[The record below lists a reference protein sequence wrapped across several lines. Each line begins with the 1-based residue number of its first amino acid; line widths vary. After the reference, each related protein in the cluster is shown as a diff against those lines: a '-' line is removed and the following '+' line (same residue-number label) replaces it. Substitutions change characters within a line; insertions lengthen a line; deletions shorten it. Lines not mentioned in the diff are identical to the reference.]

1 MISARKTIACGA
13 AVVVLFVAEVAPDA
27 PLGLRLV
34 SEAQAVVGAP
44 LTPASA
50 AGVAR
55 RTTRRTVAVVG
66 TAAVA
71 ESSAQ
76 QAAAQQQAA
85 TAQQQSATAA
95 QQSATAQQQ
104 SATAQQQAAVAAPSA
119 SGQALPLGK
128 VVSALPAGC
137 SPMSKDG
144 VEYQKC
150 GPNYYRT
157 AFQGSNLVYVT
168 AQP

>member
-1 MISARKTIACGA
+1 MISTRKLIAYGA
-13 AVVVLFVAEVAPDA
+13 TFVVLLGADVSRESPLLLRFVP
-27 PLGLRLV
+27 
-34 SEAQAVVGAP
+34 EAQAIVGAP
-44 LTPASA
+44 LTPVSV

-66 TAAVA
+66 SEEAAA
-71 ESSAQ
+71 ASSQ
-76 QAAAQQQAA
+76 QAATAQQQAA

-104 SATAQQQAAVAAPSA
+104 TAAAQQQAAAATA
-119 SGQALPLGK
+119 AHTGALPLGT
-128 VVSALPAGC
+128 VVPSLPAGC
-137 SPMSKDG
+137 STMTAGG
-144 VEYQKC
+144 VEYHKC
-150 GPNYYRT
+150 GSDYYRT

>member
-1 MISARKTIACGA
+1 MISSRKAIACA
-13 AVVVLFVAEVAPDA
+13 TSVVVLFGAGLAPES
-27 PLGLRLV
+27 PLGVQLV
-34 SEAQAVVGAP
+34 SEAQAIVGAP
-44 LTPASA
+44 LTPGSV

-66 TAAVA
+66 AEEAADA
-71 ESSAQ
+71 SAQ
-76 QAAAQQQAA
+76 QAAVAQQQAA

-104 SATAQQQAAVAAPSA
+104 SAAAQQQAASAAPA
-119 SGQALPLGK
+119 SGQALPLGA
-128 VVSALPAGC
+128 VVPSLPAGC
-137 SPMSKDG
+137 STMSKDG
-144 VEYQKC
+144 VEYHKC
-150 GPNYYRT
+150 GSNYYRT